1 MRVYRSLDDIPA
13 VLGTSVLTIGNFD
26 GIHRAHQAVI
36 AKVVA
41 RAKELNAEAIAV
53 TFDPHPTRIL
63 RPEAAPKL
71 ITPLEQKLRLLEQ
84 TGIDAVLVLPFS
96 RDLSLMKPQ
105 DFAEQ
110 ILARKLHA
118 REIHEG
124 FNFHFGHKAE
134 GNVERLAAFGK
145 EFDFAVKVYPEMRL
159 RGLPV
164 SSSSIRKLLNDGDVS
179 RARTL
184 LGRPFSI
191 VSHPGRG
198 RGYGHKYTVP
208 TINLERYD
216 ELVPANGVYITRSR
230 IGNETFDSVTNV
242 GVRPTFGPDSFAI
255 ESHLLNFHEIELNAQ
270 TKVELTFLKRLRAEQ
285 KFPDV
290 DSLRAQIAKDVHRAR
305 RYFHLEMKLSSGNEG
320 RAR

>member
-1 MRVYRSLDDIPA
+1 MRVYHSLDDIPA
-13 VLGTSVLTIGNFD
+13 VFGTSVLTIGNFD
-26 GIHRAHQAVI
+26 GVHRAHQAVI
-36 AKVVA
+36 AEVVKRA
-41 RAKELNAEAIAV
+41 RELNAEAMAV

-71 ITPLEQKLRLLEQ
+71 LTPAPQKLRLLEQ
-84 TGIDAVLVLPFS
+84 TGLDSVLVLPFS
-96 RDLSLMKPQ
+96 RDLSLMKPL

-110 ILARKLHA
+110 IIARKLHA
-118 REIHEG
+118 REVHEG

-134 GNVERLAAFGK
+134 GNVERLAKFGK
-145 EFDFAVKVYPEMRL
+145 EFDFDVKVYPEMKL

-164 SSSSIRKLLNDGDVS
+164 SSSSVRKLLAVGDVS
-179 RARTL
+179 RARPL

-191 VSHPGRG
+191 ISHPGRG

-208 TINLERYD
+208 TINLEHYD

-230 IGNETFDSVTNV
+230 IGSEIFDSVTNV

-255 ESHLLNFHEIELNAQ
+255 ESHLLNFHAIELSGQ
-270 TKVELTFLKRLRAEQ
+270 TEVELTFLKRLRDEK

-290 DSLRAQIAKDVHRAR
+290 DALRNQIAQDVKHTR
-305 RYFHLEMKLSSGNEG
+305 RFFHLEHRFTQAA
-320 RAR
+320 RA

>member
-1 MRVYRSLDDIPA
+1 MRVYHSLDDIPA
-13 VLGTSVLTIGNFD
+13 IFGTSVLTIGNFD
-26 GIHRAHQAVI
+26 GVHRAHQAVI
-36 AKVVA
+36 AEVVQRA
-41 RAKELNAEAIAV
+41 RASDAVAMAV

-71 ITPLEQKLRLLEQ
+71 ITPLSQKLRLLGQ
-84 TGIDAVLVLPFS
+84 TGLDSVLVLPFS
-96 RDLSLMKPQ
+96 RDLSLMKPL

-124 FNFHFGHKAE
+124 FNFLFGHKAE
-134 GNVERLAAFGK
+134 GNVERLAQFGK
-145 EFDFAVKVYPEMRL
+145 EFDFEVKVYPEMKL

-164 SSSSIRKLLNDGDVS
+164 SSSTVRKLLAAGDVS
-179 RARTL
+179 RARAL
-184 LGRPFSI
+184 LGRSFCI
-191 VSHPGRG
+191 ISHPGRG

-208 TINLERYD
+208 TINLERYE

-230 IGNETFDSVTNV
+230 IGDEVFDSVTNV

-255 ESHLLNFHEIELNAQ
+255 ESHLLNFHEIELTAQ
-270 TKVELTFLKRLRAEQ
+270 TEVELTFLKRLRDEK

-290 DSLRAQIAKDVHRAR
+290 EALRHQIAQDVKHSR
-305 RYFHLEMKLSSGNEG
+305 RFFHLEQRLTQAA
-320 RAR
+320 RA

>member
-1 MRVYRSLDDIPA
+1 MRVYHSLDDIPA
-13 VLGTSVLTIGNFD
+13 IFGTSVLTIGNFD
-26 GIHRAHQAVI
+26 GVHRAHQAVI
-36 AKVVA
+36 AEVVQRA
-41 RAKELNAEAIAV
+41 RASDAVAMAV

-71 ITPLEQKLRLLEQ
+71 ITPLSQKLRLLGQ
-84 TGIDAVLVLPFS
+84 TGLDSVLVLPFS
-96 RDLSLMKPQ
+96 RDLSLMKPL

-134 GNVERLAAFGK
+134 GNVERLAQFGK
-145 EFDFAVKVYPEMRL
+145 EFDFEVKVYPEMKL

-164 SSSSIRKLLNDGDVS
+164 SSSTVRKLLAAGDVS
-179 RARTL
+179 RARAL
-184 LGRPFSI
+184 LGRSFCI
-191 VSHPGRG
+191 ISHPGRG

-208 TINLERYD
+208 TINLERYE

-230 IGNETFDSVTNV
+230 IGDEVFDSVTNV

-255 ESHLLNFHEIELNAQ
+255 ESHLLNFHEIELTAQ
-270 TKVELTFLKRLRAEQ
+270 TEVELTFLKRLRDEK

-290 DSLRAQIAKDVHRAR
+290 EALRHQIAQDVKHAR
-305 RYFHLEMKLSSGNEG
+305 RFFHLEQRLTQAA
-320 RAR
+320 RA